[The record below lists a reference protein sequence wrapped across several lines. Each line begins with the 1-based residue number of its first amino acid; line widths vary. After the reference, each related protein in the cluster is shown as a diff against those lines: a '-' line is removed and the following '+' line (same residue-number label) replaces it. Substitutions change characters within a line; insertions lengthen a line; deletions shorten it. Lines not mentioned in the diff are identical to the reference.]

1 MRIFISADI
10 EGIAGVVSR
19 EHQFPEGIE
28 WQSARLWMTD
38 SVAAAAEAAFEAGAI
53 EVVVADSHG
62 QGHNLLLDRL
72 RPEIQVVR
80 SHPRPLSMMQG
91 VEAGRYEGCFFIG
104 YHAGA
109 TNPGGILAHTFR
121 SATLREVR
129 LNGVSVPE
137 ATINAALAGH
147 HGVPVL
153 LVTGDDVCI
162 AETKAI
168 LPQIETVTVKWAHS
182 RRSARTLTPAAS
194 YPLIAE
200 GARRALARRR
210 EIAPFT
216 IPGPITLEV
225 IPLSPAGRV
234 HPHARRHRAG
244 RRLHD
249 PRRPGG
255 HPGAPALPGVPPRLQ
270 CHPAVVS

>member
-1 MRIFISADI
+1 
-10 EGIAGVVSR
+10 
-19 EHQFPEGIE
+19 
-28 WQSARLWMTD
+28 
-38 SVAAAAEAAFEAGAI
+38 
-53 EVVVADSHG
+53 
-62 QGHNLLLDRL
+62 
-72 RPEIQVVR
+72 
-80 SHPRPLSMMQG
+80 MMQG

-168 LPQIETVTVKWAHS
+168 LPQVETVTVKWA
-182 RRSARTLTPAAS
+182 
-194 YPLIAE
+194 IA
-200 GARRALARRR
+200 GARPARSR
-210 EIAPFT
+210 P
-216 IPGPITLEV
+216 PPPI
-225 IPLSPAGRV
+225 R
-234 HPHARRHRAG
+234 
-244 RRLHD
+244 
-249 PRRPGG
+249 
-255 HPGAPALPGVPPRLQ
+255 
-270 CHPAVVS
+270 

>member
-28 WQSARLWMTD
+28 WQSARVWMTD
-38 SVAAAAEAAFEAGAI
+38 SVAAAADAAFEAGAT

-91 VEAGRYEGCFFIG
+91 VEAGPYEGCFFIG

-121 SATLREVR
+121 SATLRDVR

-137 ATINAALAGH
+137 ATINAAIAGSY
-147 HGVPVL
+147 GVPVL
-153 LVTGDDVCI
+153 LVTGDDVCVE
-162 AETKAI
+162 ETTAI
-168 LPQIETVTVKWAHS
+168 LPAIEGVTVKWAHS
-182 RRSARTLTPAAS
+182 RRSARTLTPGAS

-200 GARRALARRR
+200 GARRALARRA
-210 EIAPFT
+210 EVEPFT

-225 IPLSPAGRV
+225 SFLYRQPVEYILMLAGIQRV
-234 HPHARRHRAG
+234 DAFTIRVVHEDILAVQRFMVFLLGYNAT
-244 RRLHD
+244 
-249 PRRPGG
+249 
-255 HPGAPALPGVPPRLQ
+255 LQ
-270 CHPAVVS
+270 W

>member
-1 MRIFISADI
+1 VRIFISADI
-10 EGIAGVVSR
+10 EGIAGVVSQ
-19 EHQFPEGIE
+19 EHQRPEGIE
-28 WQSARLWMTD
+28 WQSARVWMTD
-38 SVAAAAEAAFEAGAI
+38 SVSAAAEAAFEAGAT

-62 QGHNLLLDRL
+62 QAHNLLLDRL

-91 VEAGRYEGCFFIG
+91 VEAGRYEGCFLVG

-121 SATLREVR
+121 SASLREVR

-137 ATINAALAGH
+137 ATINAAIAGH
-147 HGVPVL
+147 FGVPVL

-162 AETKAI
+162 EETKGI
-168 LPQIETVTVKWAHS
+168 LPKVEGVTVKWAYS

-194 YPLIAE
+194 YPLITE
-200 GARRALARRR
+200 GARRALARRA

-225 IPLSPAGRV
+225 SFLYRQPVEYVAMLDGIERLDAFTIRV
-234 HPHARRHRAG
+234 PQPDI
-244 RRLHD
+244 L
-249 PRRPGG
+249 
-255 HPGAPALPGVPPRLQ
+255 ALQRFMVFLLGYSSTLQ
-270 CHPAVVS
+270 

>member
-10 EGIAGVVSR
+10 EGITGVVSR
-19 EHQFPEGIE
+19 EHQFPEAMEG
-28 WQSARLWMTD
+28 QSARLWMTD

-137 ATINAALAGH
+137 ATINAALRGDAGA
-147 HGVPVL
+147 VEAQI
-153 LVTGDDVCI
+153 DV
-162 AETKAI
+162 
-168 LPQIETVTVKWAHS
+168 
-182 RRSARTLTPAAS
+182 
-194 YPLIAE
+194 
-200 GARRALARRR
+200 R
-210 EIAPFT
+210 EF
-216 IPGPITLEV
+216 
-225 IPLSPAGRV
+225 
-234 HPHARRHRAG
+234 
-244 RRLHD
+244 
-249 PRRPGG
+249 PRQE
-255 HPGAPALPGVPPRLQ
+255 AVPPF
-270 CHPAVVS
+270 P